1 MDIEKESTAVND
13 TLAVIK
19 EFMDVICNDLSRD
32 SIFMKAPNLC
42 EIVKSGYT
50 ESTYRLLRSAEDFF
64 SDNTDALIDECVY
77 RSDTNNFNY
86 EDLDYLYFCD
96 SRNPSMPGTLE
107 EAIK

>member
-1 MDIEKESTAVND
+1 MSIKKESTAVSD

-19 EFMDVICNDLSRD
+19 EFMDVVYSDLSRD
-32 SIFMKAPNLC
+32 SIFMKAPSLC
-42 EIVKSGYT
+42 EMVRSGYT

-64 SDNTDALIDECVY
+64 SDNVDAFIDECVY

-96 SRNPSMPGTLE
+96 SRNPSMPGVLE